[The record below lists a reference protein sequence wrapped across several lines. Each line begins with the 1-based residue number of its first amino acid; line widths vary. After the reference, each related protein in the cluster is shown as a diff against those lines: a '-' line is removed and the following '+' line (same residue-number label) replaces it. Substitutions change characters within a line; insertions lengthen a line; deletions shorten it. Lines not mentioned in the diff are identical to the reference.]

1 MRAARLAALALCLG
15 GAGCQTGAPAP
26 VYLDP
31 ASNLGVPSGTPGPT
45 AAALQPTAPSAAP
58 GAAPAPAALSRDA
71 QGQPNDEFDGQ
82 SWIEYRRS
90 QASAPAPVRLRP
102 RPSARGEAIPL
113 LPAPG
118 ERELDP
124 RMYDP
129 TARR

>member
-1 MRAARLAALALCLG
+1 MRAARLAAFALCLG
-15 GAGCQTGAPAP
+15 GAACQTGAPAP

-31 ASNLGVPSGTPGPT
+31 ASNLGVPSGTPSPAAIVQQPGAT
-45 AAALQPTAPSAAP
+45 AGAP
-58 GAAPAPAALSRDA
+58 GPAPVALSLDA

-82 SWIEYRRS
+82 SWIEYRRG
-90 QASAPAPVRLRP
+90 QASAAVPMRP
-102 RPSARGEAIPL
+102 RARQSVRGETIPL

>member
-15 GAGCQTGAPAP
+15 SAACQTGAPAP

-31 ASNLGVPSGTPGPT
+31 ASNLGVPSGTPGPSP
-45 AAALQPTAPSAAP
+45 AALQPATPPGAPSAN
-58 GAAPAPAALSRDA
+58 PASAALNRDA

-90 QASAPAPVRLRP
+90 QASAPAPVRQRP
-102 RPSARGEAIPL
+102 RQSARGEAIPL

-129 TARR
+129 SARR

>member
-15 GAGCQTGAPAP
+15 GAACQTGAPAP

-31 ASNLGVPSGTPGPT
+31 ASNLGVPSGTPGPSAT
-45 AAALQPTAPSAAP
+45 ALTAVPTPGSPASAAV
-58 GAAPAPAALSRDA
+58 SRDA

-90 QASAPAPVRLRP
+90 QASAPGPARLRP
-102 RPSARGEAIPL
+102 RPSAHGEVIPL

-129 TARR
+129 SARR